1 MTPFFYWISQE
12 CYEIALLWFWFTDE
26 ETKALWAVSDVCQVI
41 QMVRH
46 SLCLI
51 PNVFSAHRVNAVECG
66 RPAWGSLGLG
76 SCWHTLPRWALDSAA
91 TCDHLSSHSPWLFLH
106 SIGLYQESGWEVS
119 SVYFWTFQCLHDCF
133 VIFPILHWL
142 FLTFL
147 LFCIGLTLCTGPQS
161 CSFWGVFMWGRL

>member
-1 MTPFFYWISQE
+1 MRKLRLCELLVICARLSRWWDTAYVWSQMCSLPTE
-12 CYEIALLWFWFTDE
+12 LMQWSVGALPGVLW
-26 ETKALWAVSDVCQVI
+26 V
-41 QMVRH
+41 
-46 SLCLI
+46 
-51 PNVFSAHRVNAVECG
+51 
-66 RPAWGSLGLG
+66 WGLADAP
-76 SCWHTLPRWALDSAA
+76 LPRWALDSAA